1 LVFNFFDYFFFYL
14 PQSGDTLR
22 SSYTLRRA
30 SFLVYL
36 DKPLL
41 SGKVGVHVT
50 NLSKYERGLTMPS
63 LEVAEKMANALEVSL
78 DKLVYGSEAEKAQKT
93 ITDTELLTMFAKAQ
107 LLEDDDRKCVKS
119 LLKAFLFQ
127 KDMIKQLG

>member
-1 LVFNFFDYFFFYL
+1 MIDFDKNLKDLRTKKGLSQEVF
-14 PQSGDTLR
+14 
-22 SSYTLRRA
+22 SS
-30 SFLVYL
+30 
-36 DKPLL
+36 KI
-41 SGKVGVHVT
+41 GIHVT

-78 DKLVYGSEAEKAQKT
+78 DKLVYGSEVEKAQKK
-93 ITDTELLTMFAKAQ
+93 ITDTELLTMFTKAQ

-127 KDMIKQLG
+127 KDMIKQLA

>member
-1 LVFNFFDYFFFYL
+1 
-14 PQSGDTLR
+14 
-22 SSYTLRRA
+22 
-30 SFLVYL
+30 
-36 DKPLL
+36 
-41 SGKVGVHVT
+41 
-50 NLSKYERGLTMPS
+50 MPS

-119 LLKAFLFQ
+119 FLKAFLFQ
-127 KDMIKQLG
+127 KDMIKQLV

>member
-1 LVFNFFDYFFFYL
+1 MMNFDKNLKELRTQKGFSQEVF
-14 PQSGDTLR
+14 
-22 SSYTLRRA
+22 SS
-30 SFLVYL
+30 
-36 DKPLL
+36 
-41 SGKVGVHVT
+41 KVGIHVT

-93 ITDTELLTMFAKAQ
+93 ITDTELLTMFTKAQ

-127 KDMIKQLG
+127 KDMIKQLV